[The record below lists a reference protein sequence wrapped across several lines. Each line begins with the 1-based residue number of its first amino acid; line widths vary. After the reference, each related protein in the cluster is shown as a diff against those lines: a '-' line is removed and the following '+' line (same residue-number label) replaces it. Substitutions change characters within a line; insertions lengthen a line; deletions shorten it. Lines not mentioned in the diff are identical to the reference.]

1 MADLLV
7 AEIKKQ
13 MYLRGWNNSDLAHE
27 TGYKLSTINGFMAN
41 VTARDKSPA
50 VAKAICKALE
60 MDE

>member
-13 MYLRGWNNSDLAHE
+13 MYLRGWTNSDLARA

-41 VTARDKSPA
+41 IAARDKSPA
-50 VAKAICKALE
+50 VARAICQALE
-60 MDE
+60 MEE